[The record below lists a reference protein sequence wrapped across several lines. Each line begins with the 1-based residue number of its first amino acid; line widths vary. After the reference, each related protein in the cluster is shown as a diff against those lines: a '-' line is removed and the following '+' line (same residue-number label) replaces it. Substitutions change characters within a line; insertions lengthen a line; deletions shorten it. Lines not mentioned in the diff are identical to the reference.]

1 MRGHLLTAYLAVI
14 IPCLAI
20 GWTALAEPAAQKL
33 PVNGAELAYVT
44 EGEGA
49 PVVFVHGAIADY
61 RIWDGYRP
69 QVADDHRFVAYSQRY
84 FGTGPWPDK
93 GEGFSVETHAR
104 DLIEFIEKLGAGP
117 VHLVTWSYGGEVGV
131 MAARERPDLF
141 RSMVH
146 FEPGIGS
153 LLNEIPGGWAAVQ
166 DMNQAFGPAIRALKA
181 GDAKAAAMGFIEAVF
196 RLPEGAARQE
206 DERWQQIWID
216 NARTVPPYMAMK
228 RQKPVQCAD
237 LEKMAIPTLI
247 VVGKNTY
254 ARYAMIAE
262 KAADCLPNSDIKI
275 MENVNH
281 DGPMR
286 KLQEFGGLVE
296 DFIASVK

>member
-1 MRGHLLTAYLAVI
+1 MRGHLLAAYLAII

-93 GEGFSVETHAR
+93 GEGFSIETHAR
-104 DLIEFIEKLGAGP
+104 DLVGFIENLGAGP

-131 MAARERPDLF
+131 MAARSGPTFSDPWSTTNPGLGRSWKRSPVGGRP
-141 RSMVH
+141 R
-146 FEPGIGS
+146 
-153 LLNEIPGGWAAVQ
+153 
-166 DMNQAFGPAIRALKA
+166 
-181 GDAKAAAMGFIEAVF
+181 
-196 RLPEGAARQE
+196 
-206 DERWQQIWID
+206 
-216 NARTVPPYMAMK
+216 RT
-228 RQKPVQCAD
+228 
-237 LEKMAIPTLI
+237 
-247 VVGKNTY
+247 
-254 ARYAMIAE
+254 
-262 KAADCLPNSDIKI
+262 
-275 MENVNH
+275 
-281 DGPMR
+281 
-286 KLQEFGGLVE
+286 
-296 DFIASVK
+296 